1 MYPTQYLII
10 WDHSYVALPWFF
22 HINGVKHKFNVEYRY
37 TILHSSNESKIL
49 EFEKERK
56 SMLGTSTLFFFSEI
70 KGLNVLKLLFTVNLY
85 WFFFLQGFE
94 GIEYLV
100 IPVDNATLTEFTEQH
115 ESSVWEDAIGR
126 RFMELRY
133 IADISNKGRN
143 LKFWERKKSINDTM
157 YSCNWLY
164 LFINWFDMQIKVY
177 FDSKNSF
184 ILYYT

>member
-22 HINGVKHKFNVEYRY
+22 HINGVKHKLNVEYRY

-85 WFFFLQGFE
+85 WFFFFAGFR
-94 GIEYLV
+94 GNWILGNPSWQCYTYRV
-100 IPVDNATLTEFTEQH
+100 YWATWKQC
-115 ESSVWEDAIGR
+115 VR
-126 RFMELRY
+126 
-133 IADISNKGRN
+133 GRN
-143 LKFWERKKSINDTM
+143 WTKVHGIKIYCWYIQQRTQFEILREKKI
-157 YSCNWLY
+157 Y
-164 LFINWFDMQIKVY
+164 
-177 FDSKNSF
+177 
-184 ILYYT
+184 